1 MSNSFLI
8 SLENGGLYSPVSES
22 ISFSLTIFLDPTILS
37 VSITTASSVITS
49 STSSIKSISLDV
61 IKRLNLT

>member
-49 STSSIKSISLDV
+49 SISSIKSISLDV